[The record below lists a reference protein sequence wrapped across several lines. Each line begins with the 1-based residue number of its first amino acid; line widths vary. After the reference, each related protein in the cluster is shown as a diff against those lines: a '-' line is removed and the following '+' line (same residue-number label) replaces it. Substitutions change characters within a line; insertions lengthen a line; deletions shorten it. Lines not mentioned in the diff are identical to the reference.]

1 MENDAITAGVAPGG
15 LTNRTEIR
23 VLICYLLKAIAQP
36 VPYPFLTDK
45 LSAEGIANYFE
56 LSDAVADLEDA
67 GHIAPLVDA
76 AGKKAYLIT
85 PSGADIADTLER
97 TVPLVIRDRACSYII
112 KLLARVRNEKEND
125 VQITP
130 MEKGV
135 KVSCRVL
142 DGSNELM
149 AVSLLVPNEACAAT
163 VRESFL
169 NNPTETFIKITE
181 ALLDHKL

>member
-1 MENDAITAGVAPGG
+1 MIDDAIKAGVAPGG

-23 VLICYLLKAIAQP
+23 VLICYLLKAIGQP

-56 LSDAVADLEDA
+56 LCDAVSDLEDA
-67 GHIAPLVDA
+67 GHISVLVDA
-76 AGKKAYLIT
+76 GGKKTYLIT

-97 TVPLVIRDRACSYII
+97 TVPIVIRERACTYII
-112 KLLARVRNEKEND
+112 KLLARVRNEKENE
-125 VQITP
+125 VTIVP
-130 MEKGV
+130 KEKGFEV
-135 KVSCRVL
+135 TCRAL
-142 DGSNELM
+142 DGIRELM
-149 AVSLLVPNEACAAT
+149 SVSLLVPNEACANT

-169 NNPTETFIKITE
+169 NNPTETFIKVTE